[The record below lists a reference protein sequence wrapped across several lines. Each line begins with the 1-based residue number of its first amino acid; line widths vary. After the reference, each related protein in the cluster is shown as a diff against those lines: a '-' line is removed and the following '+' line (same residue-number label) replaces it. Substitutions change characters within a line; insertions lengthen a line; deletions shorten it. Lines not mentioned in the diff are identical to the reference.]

1 MVGIQ
6 AWLARR
12 QIAHVL
18 AHHERVPEA
27 FAESVSLDSHQRA
40 ADYTA
45 AKTRF
50 GLIELAYSTVLLLAW
65 TLGGGLNALDQ
76 FLARALDQA
85 GHGLGLSPLS
95 VGVAFVLSALV
106 LMSLLDLPASIY
118 RTFVLEKRFG
128 FNRTSPGL
136 FAADTVKQLVLM
148 VLLGAPL
155 AGVVLAAMH
164 HAGRFWWVYAWAAW
178 MAFALLMIWTYPR
191 FIAPLF
197 NKFTPLADSELES
210 RIQALLQR
218 SGFTSQ
224 GIFVMDGSR
233 RSGHGNAY
241 FTGLGK
247 AKRIVFFD
255 TLLSTL
261 APIEIEAVLAHELG
275 HFRHHHLIKG
285 LAIIAGLSLCG
296 LAALAWIMEQ
306 PWFYADLGVE
316 RPSTHAALV
325 LFVLILPVVGTFFE
339 PALAYLSRRREFQAD
354 DFAATQSDPSA
365 LITALVK
372 LYKENASTLTPDP
385 LYSAFHDS
393 HPPAPLRI
401 AHLLRKQR
409 TQSGS
414 AKQPP
419 LADQP
424 ISSTL

>member
-6 AWLARR
+6 AWLDRR
-12 QIAHVL
+12 QIVHVL
-18 AHHERVPEA
+18 AHRDRVPEA

-50 GLIELAYSTVLLLAW
+50 GLIELAYGTVLLLAW
-65 TLGGGLNALDQ
+65 TLGGGLNVLD
-76 FLARALDQA
+76 RALAQA
-85 GHGLGLSPLS
+85 GHWLGLSPLS
-95 VGVAFVLSALV
+95 EGVAFVLSALA

-128 FNRTSPGL
+128 FNRTTPSL
-136 FAADTVKQLVLM
+136 FAADTMKQLVLM

-155 AGVVLAAMH
+155 TWVVLAAMQ
-164 HAGRFWWVYAWAAW
+164 HAGQFWWVYAWAAW
-178 MAFALLMIWTYPR
+178 MAFAMLMIWAYPR

-197 NKFTPLADSELES
+197 NKFTPLADSEIES
-210 RIQALLQR
+210 RIQALLER

-241 FTGLGK
+241 FTGLGRN
-247 AKRIVFFD
+247 KRIVFFD

-261 APIEIEAVLAHELG
+261 APLEIEAVLAHELG
-275 HFRHHHLIKG
+275 HFRHRHMIKG

-306 PWFYADLGVE
+306 PWFYTDLGVE
-316 RPSTHAALV
+316 QPSSHAALV
-325 LFVLILPVVGTFFE
+325 LFVLLLPVVGAFFE

-354 DFAATQSDPSA
+354 DFAAARSDPST

-401 AHLLRKQR
+401 AHLLRKRPGAASQEH
-409 TQSGS
+409 
-414 AKQPP
+414 

-424 ISSTL
+424 ISSIL